1 MKRRIVITCLLL
13 ISFSF
18 LMSEINFGAGI
29 GIGDYQSKGPSGEFN
44 VAFWGTVLGFD
55 VFIEYLEPLKKA
67 ENSNLSYGVGAGYL
81 FPRKIGSIAKFGFIP
96 IYLIGQ
102 YNNNWKNKREFYG
115 KLKAGFDFFY
125 GDEKFTGENTD
136 LSWGLY
142 TGISGGLILANNV
155 FFELSYQQYRGKKS
169 YDYDDGYCYEESIK
183 EITLSHVTLSLGIQ
197 IK

>member
-81 FPRKIGSIAKFGFIP
+81 FPREFTPLYFINFNNGFGFIP

-102 YNNNWKNKREFYG
+102 YNIEWKKIVSFM
-115 KLKAGFDFFY
+115 
-125 GDEKFTGENTD
+125 EN
-136 LSWGLY
+136 
-142 TGISGGLILANNV
+142 
-155 FFELSYQQYRGKKS
+155 
-169 YDYDDGYCYEESIK
+169 
-183 EITLSHVTLSLGIQ
+183 
-197 IK
+197 